1 MSKDKMKDAAIEAM
15 SVVSVFTVGAVVFGC
30 LLSAVGC
37 STTSGIAS
45 RHVGTMSINAKAGND
60 VVINLRE
67 NNAEQAA
74 DKAVDALK
82 AAATAAVAQGDADN
96 SGSVAPVEAAQPAA
110 ETETN
115 KPAE

>member
-1 MSKDKMKDAAIEAM
+1 MSKEKIKDAAIEALN
-15 SVVSVFTVGAVVFGC
+15 VVSVITVGAVVFGC

-45 RHVGTMSINAKAGND
+45 RHVGTMSINAKAGNN
-60 VVINLRE
+60 VVINLRD

-96 SGSVAPVEAAQPAA
+96 SGSVAPVETTEPQP
-110 ETETN
+110 ETENTE
-115 KPAE
+115 PAE